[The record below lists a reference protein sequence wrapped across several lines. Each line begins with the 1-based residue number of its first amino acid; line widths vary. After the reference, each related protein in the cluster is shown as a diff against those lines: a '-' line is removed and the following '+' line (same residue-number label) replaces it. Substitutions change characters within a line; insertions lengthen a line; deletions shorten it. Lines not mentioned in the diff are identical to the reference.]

1 MSDLRKNLNKILNSG
16 LSDSQIESEL
26 LNIIYERKK
35 ENMMTVFLQIQD
47 LDKKRVQQENN
58 LLYRGLEDGMHSLAG
73 LSRELLDGKTKAKA
87 LSYYKMVFEDGNIAH
102 LIGVCKAYFPSG
114 KSDGASNN
122 GVWFFKKFTELLVK
136 NKEEY
141 MKGGSS
147 FRWTEMYKHAEY
159 ISLVLKNLEE
169 K

>member
-1 MSDLRKNLNKILNSG
+1 LNKILNSG

-73 LSRELLDGKTKAKA
+73 LSRELLDGKTKLK
-87 LSYYKMVFEDGNIAH
+87 LC
-102 LIGVCKAYFPSG
+102 LIIR
-114 KSDGASNN
+114 
-122 GVWFFKKFTELLVK
+122 WFSKTETLL
-136 NKEEY
+136 
-141 MKGGSS
+141 
-147 FRWTEMYKHAEY
+147 T
-159 ISLVLKNLEE
+159 
-169 K
+169 